1 VQGDIN
7 SLSVRRRKKPLVR
20 RGAEVADLA
29 HWADVAKVVNDRMA
43 ERGITQR
50 ELAERSGVSVA
61 TLRKIQGG
69 GEQQR
74 TRATL
79 ANVSRALGLPDDY
92 LSRVSQGDK
101 PAASGSDK
109 ELSAVRAELA
119 DLARRV
125 EALESRLTATAVR

>member
-1 VQGDIN
+1 M
-7 SLSVRRRKKPLVR
+7 
-20 RGAEVADLA
+20 A
-29 HWADVAKVVNDRMA
+29 HWADLAKVVNDRMA

-50 ELAERSGVSVA
+50 ELAERSSVSVA

-79 ANVSRALGLPDDY
+79 ANVSRALGLSDDY
-92 LSRVSQGDK
+92 LWRISQGDK
-101 PAASGSDK
+101 PAAAGSDK

-125 EALESRLTATAVR
+125 EVLESHLTAPAVR

>member
-1 VQGDIN
+1 M
-7 SLSVRRRKKPLVR
+7 
-20 RGAEVADLA
+20 AY
-29 HWADVAKVVNDRMA
+29 WADVAKVVNDRMA

-92 LSRVSQGDK
+92 LSRVSQGNE
-101 PAASGSDK
+101 PTASDSDK
-109 ELSAVRAELA
+109 ELTAVRAELA

-125 EALESRLTATAVR
+125 EVLESRLTTTTVR

>member
-1 VQGDIN
+1 MN
-7 SLSVRRRKKPLVR
+7 LLSARPDPANPLVR
-20 RGAEVADLA
+20 QDAEVADLP
-29 HWADVAKVVNDRMA
+29 HWADVAKVVNDRMN
-43 ERGITQR
+43 ERAITQR

-79 ANVSRALGLPDDY
+79 ANISRALGFSDDY
-92 LSRVSQGDK
+92 LWRVSQGDT
-101 PAASGSDK
+101 PAAGSDDG
-109 ELSAVRAELA
+109 LTALRADLA

-125 EALESRLTATAVR
+125 EALESHMTATVDR

>member
-1 VQGDIN
+1 VFA
-7 SLSVRRRKKPLVR
+7 S
-20 RGAEVADLA
+20 AEVGDLA
-29 HWADVAKVVNDRMA
+29 HWTDVAKVVNDRMA

-92 LSRVSQGDK
+92 LWRVSQGDK
-101 PAASGSDK
+101 PTATGPD
-109 ELSAVRAELA
+109 EGLSEVRAELA

-125 EALESRLTATAVR
+125 EVLESHLAATADR

>member
-1 VQGDIN
+1 M
-7 SLSVRRRKKPLVR
+7 
-20 RGAEVADLA
+20 ADLA
-29 HWADVAKVVNDRMA
+29 HWADVAKVVNDRME

-69 GEQQR
+69 REQQR

-79 ANVSRALGLPDDY
+79 ANVSRALGFTDDY
-92 LSRVSQGDK
+92 LWRVSQGDT
-101 PAASGSDK
+101 PDSTGTDNG
-109 ELSAVRAELA
+109 LSQVRADLA

-125 EALESRLTATAVR
+125 EVLESFMSATAER

>member
-1 VQGDIN
+1 MN
-7 SLSVRRRKKPLVR
+7 SLSARRAVKPPVRRA
-20 RGAEVADLA
+20 AEVADLA
-29 HWADVAKVVNDRMA
+29 HWADVAKVVNDRME

-69 GEQQR
+69 REQQR

-79 ANVSRALGLPDDY
+79 ANVSRALGFTDDY
-92 LSRVSQGDK
+92 LWRVSHGDT
-101 PAASGSDK
+101 PD
-109 ELSAVRAELA
+109 SAGTDNGLPQVRADLA

-125 EALESRLTATAVR
+125 EALESFMSATAER

>member
-1 VQGDIN
+1 MCLR
-7 SLSVRRRKKPLVR
+7 S
-20 RGAEVADLA
+20 AEVADLA
-29 HWADVAKVVNDRMA
+29 HWADVAKVVNDRMT

-69 GEQQR
+69 GDQQR

-79 ANVSRALGLPDDY
+79 ANVSRALGFPDEY
-92 LSRVSQGDK
+92 LWRVSQGDT
-101 PAASGSDK
+101 PSTGPDDG
-109 ELSAVRAELA
+109 LSAVRAELA

-125 EALESRLTATAVR
+125 GALESHMTATVDR

>member
-1 VQGDIN
+1 M
-7 SLSVRRRKKPLVR
+7 
-20 RGAEVADLA
+20 A
-29 HWADVAKVVNDRMA
+29 HRADVAKVVNDRME

-69 GEQQR
+69 REQQR

-79 ANVSRALGLPDDY
+79 ANVSRALFHRRLPVACLQGDTPDSAGTDNGLP
-92 LSRVSQGDK
+92 Q
-101 PAASGSDK
+101 
-109 ELSAVRAELA
+109 VRADLA

-125 EALESRLTATAVR
+125 EALESFMSATAER

>member
-1 VQGDIN
+1 M
-7 SLSVRRRKKPLVR
+7 
-20 RGAEVADLA
+20 A
-29 HWADVAKVVNDRMA
+29 HWADVAKVVNDRMN

-79 ANVSRALGLPDDY
+79 ANISRALGFSDDH
-92 LSRVSQGDK
+92 LWRVSHGET
-101 PAASGSDK
+101 PATAGSDSG
-109 ELSAVRAELA
+109 LMALRADLA

-125 EALESRLTATAVR
+125 EALESRMAATADR

>member
-1 VQGDIN
+1 MFA
-7 SLSVRRRKKPLVR
+7 S
-20 RGAEVADLA
+20 AEVGDLA
-29 HWADVAKVVNDRMA
+29 HWTDVAKVVNDRMA

-74 TRATL
+74 NRATL

-92 LSRVSQGDK
+92 LWRVSQGDQ
-101 PAASGSDK
+101 PTAAGSDK
-109 ELSAVRAELA
+109 GLSEVRAELA

-125 EALESRLTATAVR
+125 EVLESHLAATADR

>member
-1 VQGDIN
+1 MN
-7 SLSVRRRKKPLVR
+7 SLPAQRSANPLVR
-20 RGAEVADLA
+20 RDAEVADLA
-29 HWADVAKVVNDRMA
+29 HWADVAKVVNDRMN

-79 ANVSRALGLPDDY
+79 ANISRALGFSDDY
-92 LSRVSQGDK
+92 LWRVSQGDT
-101 PAASGSDK
+101 PATAGSDGG
-109 ELSAVRAELA
+109 LTALRADLA

-125 EALESRLTATAVR
+125 EALESRTAATADR